1 MTIQYINTGTSP
13 NAGNG
18 DTLRLAFTKINNN
31 FLQLAENLLSSVPSA
46 VNEYGKLLSSDGTN
60 IIWIDAPSTLVAGTY
75 TLALTTSGQV
85 TINDVLLSGGSGYT
99 GSAGAG
105 FNFRGNWSVEFYSPG
120 DIVTYQDVTYLCI
133 QPWDGYPPNYAYP
146 NGAWEIISGP
156 RGFTGYTGS
165 IGEGGS
171 GSIVQSQDAPSSPTT
186 STLWYNTLDGRTY
199 VYYDQSWVDA
209 NPISQGYTGSI
220 GYVGSQ
226 GAPGEAAAIGY
237 TGSQGI
243 PGTAGGYTGSAGACG
258 GIGYT
263 GSQGDPGACGG
274 IGYTGS
280 QGQPGCCGGIG
291 YTGSQGDPGACGAM
305 GYTGSQGSAMTLIS
319 STPPSG
325 QTTGTFWYNSVTGR
339 TYIRYDDAWIDSSP
353 TSSGYTGS
361 AGAPGSMGGPG
372 YTGSTGQG
380 YNFIGYWDSGYT
392 YNSYDV
398 VTDNNN
404 TYFSLSDGNVGNDPQ
419 EGFPWQIMA
428 QGLVGYTGSAGS
440 TGGIGYTGSGG
451 NVFDQALFTTS
462 TVQFNSMTIRNT
474 DDATGLIVFGD
485 GNHEIYAR
493 FHNQFDFWEYG
504 GLLSEDKGFRFFTG
518 GNKYEQVERLHIA
531 NDGIQI
537 MNAYVLPTV
546 DGSAGQVMTTNGSG
560 NELYWTNSLPSRIT
574 VSTST
579 AALANLNTAT
589 ATVIGF
595 KSYALSKLS
604 TSVAAWVRIYSDS
617 AGQTADASR
626 LQTAD
631 PLPGSGVIA
640 EVITTPGSLVQKIT
654 PGVMGVNLDDSVN
667 SNIYITVTNLS
678 GTTTPVTVSL
688 TILQL
693 EF

>member
-31 FLQLAENLLSSVPSA
+31 FLQLADNLLSSVPSA
-46 VNEYGKLLSSDGTN
+46 ANENGKLLSSDGTN

-85 TINDVLLSGGSGYT
+85 TINDVPLSGGSGYT

-105 FNFRGNWSVEFYSPG
+105 FNFRGTWVSGLYSPG
-120 DIVTYQDVTYLCI
+120 DVVTYQGVTYLCI
-133 QPWDGYPPNYAYP
+133 QVWDGYPPSYAYP

-156 RGFTGYTGS
+156 QGSTGYTGS
-165 IGEGGS
+165 IGQGGN

-209 NPISQGYTGSI
+209 NPISQGYN
-220 GYVGSQ
+220 GYTGSQ
-226 GAPGEAAAIGY
+226 GLPGEAAAIGY
-237 TGSQGI
+237 TGSQGQ
-243 PGTAGGYTGSAGACG
+243 PGSAGGYTGSQG
-258 GIGYT
+258 GLGYT
-263 GSQGDPGACGG
+263 GSAGSCGG
-274 IGYTGS
+274 
-280 QGQPGCCGGIG
+280 
-291 YTGSQGDPGACGAM
+291 M

-319 STPPSG
+319 DTPPVG

-339 TYIRYDDAWIDSSP
+339 TYIRYDNAWVDSSP

-361 AGAPGSMGGPG
+361 AGDTGF
-372 YTGSTGQG
+372 TGSAGSCG
-380 YNFIGYWDSGYT
+380 A
-392 YNSYDV
+392 
-398 VTDNNN
+398 
-404 TYFSLSDGNVGNDPQ
+404 
-419 EGFPWQIMA
+419 M
-428 QGLVGYTGSAGS
+428 GYTGSAGS
-440 TGGIGYTGSGG
+440 SGSMGYTGSTGGLGYTGSGG
-451 NVFDQALFTTS
+451 NRFDQSLNVEDNVT
-462 TVQFNSMTIRNT
+462 FNQITIANT
-474 DDATGLIVFGD
+474 GTNNNNTLIFGD
-485 GNHEIYAR
+485 GNHEIVAR
-493 FHNQFDFWEYG
+493 DGTDVIDFWEYG
-504 GLLSEDKGFRFFTG
+504 GTVAEDKGFRFFTG

-654 PGVMGVNLDDSVN
+654 PGVIGVNLDDSVN